1 MSKIL
6 ETWSGRTPF
15 DEAEFAR
22 FVSEAEAFKAV
33 THKIM
38 NLSFSGKQRLL
49 RGVLDG
55 PIVVNASTL
64 IPHIGRDPEDEVMK
78 IIGSCGMKVLH
89 NQPLLLELL
98 SD

>member
-1 MSKIL
+1 M
-6 ETWSGRTPF
+6 TQG
-15 DEAEFAR
+15 
-22 FVSEAEAFKAV
+22 AV

-55 PIVVNASTL
+55 PIVVGHFIVNPHHEPEIEDAVGEIIEHTTL
-64 IPHIGRDPEDEVMK
+64 TVR
-78 IIGSCGMKVLH
+78 H

-98 SD
+98 GD